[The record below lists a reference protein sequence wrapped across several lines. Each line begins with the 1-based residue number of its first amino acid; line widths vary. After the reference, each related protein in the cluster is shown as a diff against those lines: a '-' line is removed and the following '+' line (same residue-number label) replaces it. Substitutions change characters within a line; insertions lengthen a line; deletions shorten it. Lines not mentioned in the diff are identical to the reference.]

1 MADKIKNPKIKREEE
16 KDEGI
21 ETGLPFKVML
31 FNDDWHSFD
40 EVIIQIIKAVKCS
53 FDEARSY
60 AFEAHVNGKTVIFQ
74 GELSKCLKVTSVLDE
89 IALHSQIV
97 S

>member
-1 MADKIKNPKIKREEE
+1 MSNDIKNPKIRREEE
-16 KDEGI
+16 EDEGV
-21 ETGLPFKVML
+21 ETGLPFRVML

-40 EVIIQIIKAVKCS
+40 EVIIQIIKAVQCS
-53 FDEARSY
+53 FDEARNY
-60 AFEAHVNGKTVIFQ
+60 AFEAHVNGKTIIYQ
-74 GELSKCLKVTSVLDE
+74 GELTRCLKVTSVLDE